1 MGDEAEDLMD
11 RVMALPE
18 EDRQEFARRL
28 IGKLA
33 TDPDVLEA
41 WHDEAE
47 RRWAELESGDVVA
60 APWDEVRQRIFGTR

>member
-11 RVMALPE
+11 RVMALRE

-28 IGKLA
+28 IGKLS

-47 RRWAELESGDVVA
+47 RRWVELERGDVVA